1 MTRVFAVA
9 SLLLAWPGLAA
20 ACAVCYEPNAE
31 TRAAFLGTTV
41 FLSLLPLAMI
51 GGLVYWLVLRV
62 RAFKALEADTT
73 APVPAPQSG
82 AV

>member
-1 MTRVFAVA
+1 MARAWGA
-9 SLLLAWPGLAA
+9 ALLLLCCPGLSL
-20 ACAVCYEPNAE
+20 ACAVCYEPNAG
-31 TRAAFLGTTV
+31 TRAAFLGTTL

-62 RAFKALEADTT
+62 RAFKALESS
-73 APVPAPQSG
+73 APPPMPAPPRG